1 MTAMIYVLAA
11 IPLGIL
17 AAGWL
22 AGFWYANDFSVP
34 SGHVPN
40 VKKVLVIFP
49 HADDETNIAG
59 LAWLIGKRGLQLTV
73 VVLTRGEY
81 GTPDATHDERLRAL
95 RAEEMQKVC
104 DRLGGTLIQEDFGDG
119 QLDRKEQPLT
129 RYIRQLLS
137 SEQPD
142 LVVTYDPAGL
152 YGHPDHVQCTDVVT
166 KVMASQSSARLWYV
180 TAPAR
185 FSRAMK
191 WPTHMARDP
200 AVLARRSRPTVRVFV
215 GRGIA
220 AKIASVYN
228 HKSQRASFRSAMPFG
243 LPIWFVYSL
252 QLFEYYHQAE

>member
-1 MTAMIYVLAA
+1 MIYILA
-11 IPLGIL
+11 GIL
-17 AAGWL
+17 AGALVAAWL
-22 AGFWYANDFSVP
+22 AGFWYTNDLSVP
-34 SGHVPN
+34 SGHIPN

-59 LAWLIGKRGLQLTV
+59 LAWLIGKYGMQFTV
-73 VVLTRGEY
+73 VVLTRGEN
-81 GTPDATHDERLRAL
+81 GTPDATRDERLRAM
-95 RAEEMQKVC
+95 RAEEMHRVC

-119 QLDRKEQPLT
+119 QLDKKQHELT
-129 RYIRQLLS
+129 RYVRQLLD

-142 LVVTYDPAGL
+142 LVVTYDLAGL
-152 YGHPDHVQCTDVVT
+152 YGHPDHIQCTAVVT
-166 KVMASQSSARLWYV
+166 KLMASRSSAQLWYV

-185 FSRAMK
+185 LSRAMN

-200 AVLARRSRPTVRVFV
+200 AVLTRRSQPTLRVFV
-215 GRGIA
+215 GRGVF

-252 QLFEYYHQAE
+252 QLFEYYHQVE